1 MKYKIEL
8 TEEQLMLMANCVE
21 DCHRFA
27 AGQAELINTTSR
39 LRSGRL
45 LQEKLQEL
53 EQHIVPELERGAS
66 YDWSGRLCP
75 NKYQREFIANTY
87 YLYREIYH
95 QVITERCRRH
105 GGLVFNVYLG
115 ETLRC
120 KDSGEIIKVTPI
132 EE

>member
-8 TEEQLMLMANCVE
+8 TEEQLMLMANSVE

-27 AGQAELINTTSR
+27 AGQAELTNTTSVLMNSR
-39 LRSGRL
+39 ELQDRL
-45 LQEKLQEL
+45 LEL
-53 EQHIVPELERGAS
+53 EHLIVPELERGAS
-66 YDWSGRLCP
+66 YDWSGQSCP
-75 NKYQREFIANTY
+75 DKYQREFIAKTY

-95 QVITERCRRH
+95 QVISERHRRE
-105 GGLVFNVYLG
+105 GGLEWNVYIG

-120 KDSGEIIKVTPI
+120 KDSGEEIKVTPI

>member
-27 AGQAELINTTSR
+27 AGQAELTNTTSVLKNSR
-39 LRSGRL
+39 E
-45 LQEKLQEL
+45 LQNILQGL
-53 EQHIVPELERGAS
+53 ECLIVHEPMRGSS
-66 YDWSGRLCP
+66 YGWSGQSCP
-75 NKYQREFIANTY
+75 DKYQREFIAKTY

-95 QVITERCRRH
+95 QVISERHRRQ
-105 GGLVFNVYLG
+105 GGYEWNVYIDA
-115 ETLRC
+115 TLRC
-120 KDSGEIIKVTPI
+120 KDSGEKIKVTPI

>member
-27 AGQAELINTTSR
+27 AGQAELMSTTTA
-39 LRSGRL
+39 LKNVIE
-45 LQEKLQEL
+45 LQDRLQEL
-53 EQHIVPELERGAS
+53 EPLIVPELERGAS
-66 YDWSGRLCP
+66 YDWSGQSCP
-75 NKYQREFIANTY
+75 YKYQREFIAKTY

-95 QVITERCRRH
+95 QVISERQRRQ
-105 GGLVFNVYLG
+105 GGLGWNVYIDA
-115 ETLRC
+115 TLRC
-120 KDSGEIIKVTPI
+120 KDSGEEIKVTPI

>member
-27 AGQAELINTTSR
+27 VGQAELMNTTTALKNVIELQDR
-39 LRSGRL
+39 LQGRC
-45 LQEKLQEL
+45 
-53 EQHIVPELERGAS
+53 AS
-66 YDWSGRLCP
+66 YDWSGRSCS
-75 NKYQREFIANTY
+75 NKNQREFIAKTY

-95 QVITERCRRH
+95 QVISERHRRE
-105 GGLVFNVYLG
+105 GGLEWNVYID
-115 ETLRC
+115 ETPRC